1 MSRNNEVIHAG
12 KDRDDDHSDTTQ
24 QDVHGAMLES
34 DRPTTNPSL
43 PERKESPEVLSLS
56 LSVCL
61 SFTPEGKV
69 SHQPESVPKGQPP
82 EAHVTVRFTVSVH
95 TGVHRAA

>member
-1 MSRNNEVIHAG
+1 MSRVFTVIHAG

-43 PERKESPEVLSLS
+43 PERKVRKFSLSLS
-56 LSVCL
+56 LPLSL
-61 SFTPEGKV
+61 SFTPEGKE
-69 SHQPESVPKGQPP
+69 SHQPESEPKGQPL

>member
-1 MSRNNEVIHAG
+1 MSRITEVIHAD
-12 KDRDDDHSDTTQ
+12 KDRFDDHSDTTQ

-34 DRPTTNPSL
+34 DRPTTNPNL
-43 PERKESPEVLSLS
+43 PERKVRKFSLSLS
-56 LSVCL
+56 LSL
-61 SFTPEGKV
+61 PFTPEGKV

>member
-1 MSRNNEVIHAG
+1 MSRDNEVIHAS
-12 KDRDDDHSDTTQ
+12 KDWFDDHSDTTQ

-34 DRPTTNPSL
+34 DRPTTNPSP
-43 PERKESPEVLSLS
+43 PERKVRKFSLSLS
-56 LSVCL
+56 LCL
-61 SFTPEGKV
+61 PFTPEGKV